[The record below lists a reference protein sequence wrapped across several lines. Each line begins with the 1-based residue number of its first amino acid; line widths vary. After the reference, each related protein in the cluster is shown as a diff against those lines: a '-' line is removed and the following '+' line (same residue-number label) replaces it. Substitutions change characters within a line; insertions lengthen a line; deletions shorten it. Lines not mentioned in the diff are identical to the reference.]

1 MFRRTSITTK
11 NSHCMDI
18 IKRVLI
24 GIEQGVKIILYLLH
38 CRLLAFGRVS
48 LDNPTIFSF
57 FDGILVDFGF
67 GC

>member
-1 MFRRTSITTK
+1 
-11 NSHCMDI
+11 MDI